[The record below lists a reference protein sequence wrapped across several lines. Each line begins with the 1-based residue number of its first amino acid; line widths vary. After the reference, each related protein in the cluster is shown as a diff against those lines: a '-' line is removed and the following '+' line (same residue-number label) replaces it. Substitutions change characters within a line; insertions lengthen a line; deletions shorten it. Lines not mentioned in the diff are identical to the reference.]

1 MKHTSYTSQ
10 PTALYPLWLSV
21 WNYGPE
27 VVGTL
32 SVAFVMALIAKKVQ
46 KIRSKQ
52 RDQILSWKQKGQDD
66 QSLVFYSVDDFWSV
80 DNPYS
85 SLLQDSDEN
94 RRKQAPLLI
103 RMYDAITEG
112 TKRLDELEVLI
123 GAESLI
129 SDIERLRYTYE
140 GEELELQIQKR
151 YIETNIILK
160 ELRLHPIPVPKKRFG
175 SSESHISP
183 PSNPPE

>member
-1 MKHTSYTSQ
+1 
-10 PTALYPLWLSV
+10 
-21 WNYGPE
+21 
-27 VVGTL
+27 
-32 SVAFVMALIAKKVQ
+32 
-46 KIRSKQ
+46 
-52 RDQILSWKQKGQDD
+52 
-66 QSLVFYSVDDFWSV
+66 
-80 DNPYS
+80 
-85 SLLQDSDEN
+85 
-94 RRKQAPLLI
+94 
-103 RMYDAITEG
+103 MYDAITEG